1 MQRAK
6 RCGKRIEAALH
17 FRQTLSEKL
26 PSASRSRCIF
36 SMFVIGHVFLC
47 ENVDCILSRSS
58 QLVFVSCIL
67 VICLFCL
74 SFPVSSFL

>member
-26 PSASRSRCIF
+26 LFLASRSRCIF

-58 QLVFVSCIL
+58 QLVFVSCI
-67 VICLFCL
+67 
-74 SFPVSSFL
+74 